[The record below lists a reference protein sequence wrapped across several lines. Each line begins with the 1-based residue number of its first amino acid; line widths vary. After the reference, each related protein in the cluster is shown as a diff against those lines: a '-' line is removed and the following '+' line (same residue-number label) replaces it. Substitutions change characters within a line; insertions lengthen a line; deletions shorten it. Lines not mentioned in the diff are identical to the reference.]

1 MWALG
6 QEAGQDVFNINKEMS
21 NIYNIMGRPSQ
32 HMMSMTIFQYF
43 LAVYKHA
50 IDKTICPVIS
60 KLFIEAVNLAT
71 TINNSLLD

>member
-1 MWALG
+1 
-6 QEAGQDVFNINKEMS
+6 
-21 NIYNIMGRPSQ
+21 
-32 HMMSMTIFQYF
+32 MMSMTIFQYF